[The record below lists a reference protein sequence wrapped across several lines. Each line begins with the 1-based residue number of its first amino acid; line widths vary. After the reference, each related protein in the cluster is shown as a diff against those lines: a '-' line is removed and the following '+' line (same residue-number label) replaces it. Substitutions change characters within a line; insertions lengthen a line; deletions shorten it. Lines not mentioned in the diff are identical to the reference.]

1 MRINS
6 GFLGNCSPTPPL
18 SQHQHLILTLDK
30 MMAQGRG
37 RWAVSMKPKLIRIC
51 ICLAFPCSIFSQ
63 VNVHGMYFQLG
74 LEGAQSFSQ
83 PFFVSSLNAPDKK
96 NSCIEDYV
104 DPRRFIL
111 RGRLGRCSVELHR
124 GPFYGRL
131 WFFYWGP
138 HETST
143 ATVAARRTGSILAC
157 ASRFSVNFFAVPA
170 QLRREM
176 TKCEVLFST

>member
-1 MRINS
+1 M
-6 GFLGNCSPTPPL
+6 
-18 SQHQHLILTLDK
+18 
-30 MMAQGRG
+30 
-37 RWAVSMKPKLIRIC
+37 
-51 ICLAFPCSIFSQ
+51 
-63 VNVHGMYFQLG
+63 
-74 LEGAQSFSQ
+74 
-83 PFFVSSLNAPDKK
+83 SSLNAPDKK

-104 DPRRFIL
+104 DPRRFML

-131 WFFYWGP
+131 WFFYWGA

-176 TKCEVLFST
+176 TKCEVLFSTWTELYLDHWNHPEIVLLVSPWMSNCEGRCEISFDSVRTQGKFIRENRLTFTFI